1 MLIFSQL
8 VRCIVLE
15 LLLTNKLKNKSKLKQ
30 YIVMKTVNKNN
41 IWFPGLWDNLLF
53 DNKLDVFNNNY
64 ETFSIPAVNIIEN
77 FPNFVVE
84 LAVPGLK
91 KEDFTIEVEEDTL
104 KIASKKVEEK
114 KEESNDSQ
122 FRRREFNY
130 QTFERSFKLP
140 ENIKVEDIQANYENG
155 ILRVTLPKMEE
166 KKALKKMVEIS

>member
-1 MLIFSQL
+1 
-8 VRCIVLE
+8 
-15 LLLTNKLKNKSKLKQ
+15 
-30 YIVMKTVNKNN
+30 MKTVNKNS
-41 IWFPGLWDNLLF
+41 IWLPGLLDNLLF

-84 LAVPGLK
+84 LAVPGLQ

-114 KEESNDSQ
+114 KDENSDSQ
-122 FRRREFNY
+122 VRRREFNY
-130 QTFERSFKLP
+130 QSFERSFKLP
-140 ENIKVEDIQANYENG
+140 ENIKTEDIQANYENG
-155 ILRVTLPKMEE
+155 ILKITLPKEE

>member
-1 MLIFSQL
+1 
-8 VRCIVLE
+8 
-15 LLLTNKLKNKSKLKQ
+15 
-30 YIVMKTVNKNN
+30 MKTVNKNS
-41 IWFPGLWDNLLF
+41 IWLPGLLDNLLF

-64 ETFSIPAVNIIEN
+64 ETFSIPAVNITEN

-114 KEESNDSQ
+114 KEESSSSQ
-122 FRRREFNY
+122 IRRREFNF
-130 QTFERSFKLP
+130 QSFERSFKLP
-140 ENIKVEDIQANYENG
+140 ENIKTEDIQANYENG